1 MVNEPYIVTI
11 YILIHLIITITIGQ
25 LHPMRQ
31 PDTGQQLLPLL
42 RALLLQKP
50 ICYTF
55 Y

>member
-11 YILIHLIITITIGQ
+11 YILIHLIIMIAIGQ
-25 LHPMRQ
+25 LHPTQQ

-42 RALLLQKP
+42 PALLLQKP
-50 ICYTF
+50 ICYAF